1 VKTIAVV
8 GPLADQVRVL
18 EGNYNGTPSHATTAL
33 EGIKKSFP
41 NASVTFSP
49 GTNFLRLANPV
60 PTAVLTTP
68 DGQPGLKAEY
78 FNGTKFEGPVVI
90 TRVDPTVDFAPH
102 SHPPRPDGNG
112 EFCVRWTGF
121 VTPTES
127 GKYSI
132 GLDGLKNKL
141 WIDDKLI
148 VDYGESYGV
157 QNKTVDMDFE
167 AGHKYS
173 VKLEET
179 MGNSIL
185 TRLVW
190 NRLISDPQGDAVAA
204 AKSADVVVA
213 VVGITSQ
220 LEGEEMDV
228 KVPGFSGGDRT
239 SLDLPKD
246 EEDLLKAVKGAGK
259 PLVVVLMNGSALS
272 VNWAADNANAI
283 LDAWYSG
290 EEGGAAIGE
299 TISGDN
305 NPAGRLP
312 VTFYKG
318 VDQLPDF
325 SDYNMKDRTYRYFT
339 GTPLYPFGYG
349 LSFTKFQYSNLK
361 VASTSVNAG
370 DPLGLDVDVKNSG
383 ARAGDEV
390 VELYL
395 SFPQVPGTPIR
406 ALRSFQRVHLDAGAS
421 QHVHFDLTPRDISSV
436 TEAGD
441 RVVAPGAY
449 VVNVGGG
456 QPTPSSTTAS
466 TVFTVSGQSK
476 LPD

>member
-1 VKTIAVV
+1 
-8 GPLADQVRVL
+8 
-18 EGNYNGTPSHATTAL
+18 
-33 EGIKKSFP
+33 
-41 NASVTFSP
+41 
-49 GTNFLRLANPV
+49 LRLANPV
-60 PTAVLTTP
+60 PADVLTTP
-68 DGQPGLKAEY
+68 DGKPGLKAEY

-112 EFCVRWTGF
+112 DFCVRWTGF
-121 VTPTES
+121 ITPVES

-148 VDYGESYGV
+148 VDYGESYGI
-157 QNKTVDMDFE
+157 QDKTVEMEFE
-167 AGHKYS
+167 KGRKYA

-185 TRLVW
+185 TRFVW
-190 NRLISDPQGDAVAA
+190 NRLIPDPQGDAVAA
-204 AKSADVVVA
+204 AKQADVVVA

-246 EEDLLKAVKGAGK
+246 EEDLLKAVKTAGK

-272 VNWAADNANAI
+272 VNWAAANANAI

-312 VTFYKG
+312 VTFYTG

-325 SDYNMKDRTYRYFT
+325 SDYNMKNRTYRYFD
-339 GTPLYPFGYG
+339 GTPLYPFGFG
-349 LSFTKFQYSNLK
+349 LSYTKFQYSGLK
-361 VASTSVNAG
+361 AATATVKAG
-370 DPLGLDVDVKNSG
+370 DPLGVDVDVKNTG

-395 SFPQVPGTPIR
+395 TFPKAPGTPIR
-406 ALRSFQRVHLDAGAS
+406 ALRSFQRVHLDAGAT
-421 QHVHFDLTPRDISSV
+421 QHVHFDLSPRDLSSV

-441 RVVAPGAY
+441 RVVSAGAY
-449 VVNVGGG
+449 VINVGGA

-466 TVFTVSGQSK
+466 TVVTVSGETK